1 MARATPIQNSF
12 NGGEISPMTAGRSD
26 VSRYESSLALAENW
40 HILTAGPI
48 RRRSGTAHV
57 EEVPDSTEKARLHPF
72 VFSESLAYMLEFS
85 DLLLRVYKDEV
96 LLSGGTLDLATT
108 YLEADLF
115 DLNFTQSADV
125 LYVTHPNYRSRK
137 ISRTSDTAW
146 AIEDIITLDGPY
158 QDINTSATTMTI
170 TDPLV
175 GSAKAC
181 TTSAPVFVAADAD
194 ALDAGVTKG
203 RLVRWRNPQ
212 GNVWGWGRVT
222 LFNDVDDVELE
233 IFRAANGTP
242 TVATVDWRLG
252 AWGDAAGLSFPT
264 TVAFY
269 QNRLVFAGGT
279 GAPETIWASVTA
291 DYENFSPTDD
301 IDADENPSAV
311 SLSNVQNDSAFTFTM
326 SAGSTGQVNVIRWLS
341 PSSNDLVIGT
351 TGGTS
356 TLSSD
361 QTGPVTPT
369 NVFIREANTYGTK
382 NVAPAR
388 VEDFVV
394 HISHTGRKVRGLG
407 YNFNADG
414 WVSED
419 LTAIADEILFSGVN
433 QMAFQKEP
441 HGTIWMVRDDG
452 QLIGLTLER
461 TQKVAGFVR
470 FIAGGTFGPLAVAT
484 GEIDVDTNTISTA
497 HTFAEGAGPMRLAT
511 TDTLPGGLRDDL
523 NYFIRLSSAGEIQL
537 TLSPGGQQPVDIT
550 DVGAGTLTIKP
561 RAVVESVAVIP
572 ATASSSDHDQVWM
585 IVKRTVN
592 GAQQRY
598 VEFMKNDFAVGGNKT
613 NGWFVDSGYTE
624 TNATAFA
631 ITIAGNLDH
640 LIGET
645 VQVLGDGADQGDRI
659 VDVNGQV
666 AVDPVANT
674 VQVGLGFESNAFSN
688 DFEIVTRDSPTSQGK
703 RSRVTHQALRLDS
716 TLGGEFG
723 PNAQTLEPI
732 RFRDPAD
739 LMDDSPPL
747 FTGDTEPLETTNEWE
762 RTRKIYVRQARPY
775 PMTLVAWMPWFKVAD
790 R

>member
-26 VSRYESSLALAENW
+26 VSRYNSSLSLAENW

-48 RRRSGTAHV
+48 RRRSGTAFV
-57 EEVPDSTEKARLHPF
+57 EEVPDSSEKARLHPF

-85 DLLLRVYKDEV
+85 DLLLRVYKDEA
-96 LLSGGTLDLATT
+96 LLTLVAPTVGEPNLTT
-108 YLEADLF
+108 AYPEADLF
-115 DLNFTQSADV
+115 ELNFTQSADI
-125 LYVTHPNYRSRK
+125 LYVTHNDHRPRK
-137 ISRTSDTAW
+137 ISRTSDTVW
-146 AIEDIITLDGPY
+146 TIEDIVTLDGPY
-158 QDINTSATTMTI
+158 QDINTTATTLEI
-170 TDPLV
+170 LDPAV
-175 GSAKAC
+175 GAGKTVTASTAI
-181 TTSAPVFVAADAD
+181 FADPED
-194 ALDAGVTKG
+194 AQGNG
-203 RLVRWRNPQ
+203 RLIRWRNPD
-212 GNVWGWGRVT
+212 GVVWGWARVT
-222 LFNDVDDVELE
+222 AVVSTTVVTVE
-233 IFRAANGTP
+233 IFRAANGDP
-242 TVATVDWRLG
+242 TGTTVDWRLG
-252 AWGDAAGLSFPT
+252 AWGEAPGLSYPV
-264 TVAFY
+264 TVTFY
-269 QNRLVFAGGT
+269 QNRLVFAGGD

-291 DYENFSPTDD
+291 DYENFSPTEDVD
-301 IDADENPSAV
+301 SDENPSGI

-361 QTGPVTPT
+361 QTGPVTPA

-419 LTAIADEILFSGVN
+419 LTAIADEVLTSGVT
-433 QMAFQKEP
+433 QMGFQKEP
-441 HGTIWMVRDDG
+441 HGTIWMVRVDG
-452 QLIGLTLER
+452 QMVGLTLER
-461 TQKVAGFVR
+461 TQKVAGFIP
-470 FIAGGTFGPLAVAT
+470 FFAGGTFGPLDVAT

-497 HTFAEGAGPMRLAT
+497 HSFAEGAGPMRLAT

-537 TLSPGGQQPVDIT
+537 TLAPGGQQPVDIT
-550 DVGAGTLTIKP
+550 DVGVGTLTIKP

-592 GAQQRY
+592 GATERY
-598 VEFMKNDFAVGGNKT
+598 VEFMKKDFAVGGNKT
-613 NGWFVDSGYTE
+613 AGWFVDSGYTQ
-624 TNATAFA
+624 TGTDLV
-631 ITIAGNLDH
+631 ITTAGNLNH

-645 VQVLGDGADQGDRI
+645 VQVLGDGADQGDRV
-659 VDVNGQV
+659 VDASGQV
-666 AVDPVANT
+666 VIDPAADV

-688 DFEIVTRDSPTSQGK
+688 DFELVTRESLTSQGK
-703 RSRVTHQALRLDS
+703 RARLTHVTIRLDS
-716 TLGGEFG
+716 TVGGKFG
-723 PNAQTLEPI
+723 PDAETLEPI
-732 RFRDPAD
+732 QYRDPAD

-747 FTGDTEPLETTNEWE
+747 FTGDTEPLETTNDWD
-762 RTRKIYVRQARPY
+762 RTRKVYVRQGRPY
-775 PMTLVAWMPWFKVAD
+775 PMTMVALIPWFKQAD

>member
-1 MARATPIQNSF
+1 F

-26 VSRYESSLALAENW
+26 VSRYNSSLSLAENW

-48 RRRSGTAHV
+48 RRRSGTAFV
-57 EEVPDSTEKARLHPF
+57 TEVLDSTDKGRLHPF
-72 VFSESLAYMLEFS
+72 VFSESLAYTLEFA
-85 DLLLRVYKDEV
+85 DNVMRVYKDEA
-96 LLSGGTLDLATT
+96 LLTLVAPTTGAPNLTTT
-108 YLEADLF
+108 YPVGDAF
-115 DLNFTQSADV
+115 ALNYTQSADI
-125 LYVTHPNYRSRK
+125 LYTTHTDHRPRK
-137 ISRTSDTAW
+137 ISRTSDTVW
-146 AIEDIITLDGPY
+146 SIDDIITLDGPY
-158 QDINTSATTMTI
+158 QDLNTSSTTLTI
-170 TDPLV
+170 TDPAV

-181 TTSAPVFVAADAD
+181 VASADTFVAEDAD
-194 ALDAGVTKG
+194 ALDGGGLTRG
-203 RLVRWRNPQ
+203 RLVRWRNKE

-222 LFNDVDDVELE
+222 LFTDEQNVELE
-233 IFRAANGTP
+233 ILRAANGDATL
-242 TVATVDWRLG
+242 ATVDWRLG
-252 AWGDAAGLSFPT
+252 AWGEAAGLSYPT

-269 QNRLVFAGGT
+269 QNRLVFAGGD
-279 GAPETIWASVTA
+279 GAPETIWASVTG

-301 IDADENPSAV
+301 VDADENPSGV

-326 SAGSTGQVNVIRWLS
+326 SAGATGQVNVIRWLS

-419 LTAIADEILFSGVN
+419 LTAIADEILNSGVT

-452 QLIGLTLER
+452 QMIGLTLER
-461 TQKVAGFVR
+461 TQKVAGFTR
-470 FIAGGTFGPLAVAT
+470 FIAGGTFGPLDVAT
-484 GEIDVDTNTISTA
+484 TEIDVDTDTISTA
-497 HTFAEGAGPMRLAT
+497 HSFAEGAGPMRLAT

-523 NYFIRLSSAGEIQL
+523 NYFIRLTAAGEILL
-537 TLSPGGQQPVDIT
+537 TLAPGAQNPVDIT

-572 ATASSSDHDQVWM
+572 ATASSSDHDQVWL
-585 IVKRTVN
+585 IVKRTVD
-592 GAQQRY
+592 GSTVRY

-613 NGWFVDSGYTE
+613 NGWFVDSGYTQSGSDL
-624 TNATAFA
+624 T
-631 ITIAGNLDH
+631 ITTAGNLNH

-645 VQVLGDGADQGDRI
+645 VQVLGDGADQGDRV
-659 VDVNGQV
+659 VDASGQV
-666 AVDPVANT
+666 AIDPAADV
-674 VQVGLGFESNAFSN
+674 VQVGLGYESNGFSN
-688 DFEIVTRDSPTSQGK
+688 DFELTTRDSPTSQGK
-703 RSRVTHQALRLDS
+703 RSRLTNLALRLDS
-716 TLGGEFG
+716 TVGGEFG
-723 PNAQTLEPI
+723 PDSASLEPI
-732 RFRDPAD
+732 RYREPAD
-739 LMDDSPPL
+739 LMDESPPL
-747 FTGDTEPLETTNEWE
+747 FTGDTEPLETTNDWSRNR
-762 RTRKIYVRQARPY
+762 RTYVRQDRPY
-775 PMTLVAWMPWFKVAD
+775 PMTLVAWMPWFEIAN